1 MSEISTPRDLFLHKL
16 GDILYVE
23 EHLEREV
30 LPQLL
35 QEATHP
41 ELAKGLE
48 RHLEQTRSH
57 VENVEAAFEKLG
69 EQPKAEECVA
79 FEGLRKEHQ
88 QIVGETSAELLDQ
101 VVLLSATATEH
112 YEISSYNALVTMA
125 RSLGERDVIDLFE
138 QNLQDDKEAA
148 RQLESLTRTLTKED
162 AKELA
167 DS

>member
-1 MSEISTPRDLFLHKL
+1 MSEITTPRDLILHKL

-23 EHLEREV
+23 EQLEQAV
-30 LPQLL
+30 LPQLA
-35 QEATHP
+35 QEATNP
-41 ELAKGLE
+41 ELKKGLE
-48 RHLEQTRSH
+48 KHLEQTRSH

-69 EQPKAEECVA
+69 QQPTSEECTA
-79 FEGLRKEHQ
+79 FEGLRKEHEE
-88 QIVGETSAELLDQ
+88 IAGETAPELLDQ
-101 VVLLSATATEH
+101 VVLLSAAATEH

>member
-1 MSEISTPRDLFLHKL
+1 MSEITTPRDLFLHKL

-48 RHLEQTRSH
+48 KHLEQTRSH

-69 EQPKAEECVA
+69 EKPTSEECTA
-79 FEGLRKEHQ
+79 FEGLRKEHEE
-88 QIVGETSAELLDQ
+88 IVGETAPELLDQ
-101 VVLLSATATEH
+101 VVLLSAAATEH
-112 YEISSYNALVTMA
+112 YEISSYENLITMA
-125 RSLGERDVIDLFE
+125 RSLGERDVIELFE
-138 QNLQDDKEAA
+138 KNLKDDKETA
-148 RQLESLTRTLTKED
+148 RQLESL
-162 AKELA
+162 AKELSKEHA
-167 DS
+167 QT